1 MVSLKVPED
10 LDKCIV
16 ILDAETED
24 DLETPLQGLGIDV
37 PPRAQDPATDVREQW
52 QIHHL
57 LRALL
62 AARQLSAPVR
72 LYKRESPDFVLQNGI
87 LRIGIE
93 AREAVNRDYV
103 RAQVHPAAQRDGAV
117 VDPSLYK
124 WGTEGRPRSQIRE
137 EAGRTQLS
145 GYPWTDD
152 SVEQEFAQSIRDVV
166 LTKDSKL
173 RSLYARF
180 DSDRLL
186 IYHSQPSPLIHIDKA
201 RLYTADILADY
212 WNRFGFDTVY
222 VHKYNWMLSFT
233 KDRSE
238 IVYKFPQSDA
248 PFGIDAHIWE
258 QLESVEKIYL
268 KLLEDE
274 PHFVSYG
281 SISEPVPEPDDLF
294 GLESELHAIS
304 REWIA
309 NRDRDLARMGCTT
322 LLQPPG
328 RIRLR
333 TASEIA
339 AFPPTVALFRGG
351 VLEHVFRAFAE
362 LVPDAAIAGLQR
374 AMESRA
380 PEFAATLI
388 AVLRYLSRFN
398 EITHWASD
406 ARKCSA
412 ILDVIDPHA

>member
-16 ILDAETED
+16 ILDAETGD
-24 DLETPLQGLGIDV
+24 DLETHVQGLKVDV
-37 PPRAQDPATDVREQW
+37 PPRAQNPATDAREQW
-52 QIHHL
+52 QMHHL

-72 LYKRESPDFVLQNGI
+72 LYKRETPDFVLQNGN

-93 AREAVNRDYV
+93 TIEAINPDYV
-103 RAQVHPAAQRDGAV
+103 KAQVHPAAQRDGAV

-124 WGTEGRPRSQIRE
+124 WGTQGRSRSQIRE

-145 GYPWTDD
+145 GYPWMDD

-166 LTKDSKL
+166 FEKHGKL
-173 RSLYARF
+173 RSHYARF
-180 DSDRLL
+180 DSDHLL
-186 IYHSQPSPLIHIDKA
+186 IYHNQPSPQIHIDKA
-201 RLYTADILADY
+201 RLYTADILVDY

-222 VHKYNWMLSFT
+222 VHKYNWMLSFE

-238 IVYKFPQSDA
+238 IVYEFPQSDA
-248 PFGIDAHIWE
+248 PFGIDAHIWD
-258 QLESVEKIYL
+258 QLEPAEKIYL
-268 KLLEDE
+268 KLLEEE
-274 PHFVSYG
+274 PHFVSYT
-281 SISEPVPEPDDLF
+281 SNSEPESDHDDLF
-294 GLESELHAIS
+294 GLKNELHAIR

-309 NRDRDLARMGCTT
+309 NRDRDLARTGCTT
-322 LLQPPG
+322 LLQPPD

-333 TASEIA
+333 TASEVA

-351 VLEHVFRAFAE
+351 VLEHIFRAIAE
-362 LVPDAAIAGLQR
+362 LVPDTAIAGVHR
-374 AMESRA
+374 ALESRD
-380 PEFAATLI
+380 PEFAVTLI
-388 AVLRYLSRFN
+388 AVLRYLSSFN

-406 ARKCSA
+406 SRKCSA
-412 ILDVIDPHA
+412 ILDAIDPQA